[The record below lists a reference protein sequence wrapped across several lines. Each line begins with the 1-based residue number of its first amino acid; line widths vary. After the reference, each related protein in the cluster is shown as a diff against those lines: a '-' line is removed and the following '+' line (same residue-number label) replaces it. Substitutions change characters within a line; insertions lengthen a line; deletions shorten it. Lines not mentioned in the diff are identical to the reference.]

1 MVSVGAMKIVIGTRP
16 EAIKLAPVVLALRAL
31 HLPVRVCLTGQHPE
45 MATEALAPFG
55 IEADVNLDLMRPGQS
70 LAELT
75 RRAVDALTLRL
86 ASKQPAWVI
95 VQGDT
100 TSALAGAIAA
110 RQLGIPVAHVEAGLR
125 SFDLTQPYP
134 EELNRTLIARLA
146 TLHFA
151 PTPGAE
157 ANLRAEGVP
166 RQAIEVTGNT
176 VVDALHR
183 TLRTVPAAPRSKRRL
198 VLATLH
204 RRENRETAFPEII
217 DALAEIAAR
226 GDVEVLLPRHPGCP
240 PDMYAPLETA
250 PNVRL
255 VPPMPYPAF
264 VAALAAAHLIITDS
278 GGIQEEASA
287 LGIPTLVVRA
297 LTERPEVLEAG
308 TAMIVDTAKSGILA
322 AATRLLDDDLAYR
335 SMAKPS
341 TRIGDGKAAER
352 IARRLYDELHSAPAT

>member
-1 MVSVGAMKIVIGTRP
+1 MKIVIGTRP

-31 HLPVRVCLTGQHPE
+31 RLPVRVCLTGQHPE
-45 MATEALAPFG
+45 MATEALTPFG
-55 IEADVNLDLMRPGQS
+55 IEADVDLGLMRPGQS

-86 ASKQPAWVI
+86 AQKQPAWVI

-110 RQLGIPVAHVEAGLR
+110 RQLNIPVAHVEAGLR
-125 SFDLTQPYP
+125 SFDLSQPYP

-166 RQAIEVTGNT
+166 NRAIEVTGNT

-183 TLRTVPAAPRSKRRL
+183 TLQALPPAPQQPRRL
-198 VLATLH
+198 ILATLH

-217 DALAEIAAR
+217 DALAVIASR
-226 GDVEVLLPRHPGCP
+226 GDVDVLLPRHPGCP
-240 PDMYAPLETA
+240 PEIYRPLEPYPA
-250 PNVRL
+250 VRL

-287 LGIPTLVVRA
+287 LGIPTLIARA
-297 LTERPEVLEAG
+297 LTERPEVVEAG
-308 TAMIVDTAKSGILA
+308 TALIVDTVRDSILA
-322 AATRLLDDDLAYR
+322 AATRLLDDDDAHR
-335 SMAKPS
+335 SMAKAS

-352 IARRLYDELHSAPAT
+352 IARRLYDELHGARRPAA

>member
-1 MVSVGAMKIVIGTRP
+1 MVIIGTRP

-31 HLPVRVCLTGQHPE
+31 GVPTRVCLTGQHPE
-45 MATEALAPFG
+45 MAAEALLPFG
-55 IEADVNLDLMRPGQS
+55 ISADVNLSLMRHGQS

-75 RRAVDALTLRL
+75 QRAIGAIALLL
-86 ASKQPAWVI
+86 AREQPRWVI

-110 RQLGIPVAHVEAGLR
+110 RQVKIPVAHVEAGLR

-157 ANLRAEGVP
+157 ANLRAEGIP
-166 RQAIEVTGNT
+166 DNAIEVTGNT
-176 VVDALHR
+176 VVDALQQ
-183 TLRTVPAAPRSKRRL
+183 TLQRIPRAERAGPRL

-217 DALAEIAAR
+217 AALVAIAQR

-240 PDMYAPLETA
+240 PGMYTPLEA
-250 PNVRL
+250 CRAARL
-255 VPPMPYPAF
+255 VSPLPYPAF
-264 VAALAAAHLIITDS
+264 VAALASAYLVITDS
-278 GGIQEEASA
+278 GGIQEEAST
-287 LGIPTLVVRA
+287 LGIPTLVVRT
-297 LTERPEVLEAG
+297 LTERPEVVEAG
-308 TAMIVDTAKSGILA
+308 TARVVDTAQGGILA
-322 AATRLLDDDLAYR
+322 AVSQLLDDEDAH
-335 SMAKPS
+335 SAMATPS

-352 IARRLYDELHSAPAT
+352 IARRLHDTLRTCERPAA